1 MATAAIAATQPE
13 PSGAIGERERPAG
26 LRLAVVGKGGA
37 GKSVVSATLARLLAR
52 RGHRVLAL
60 DSDTLPGL
68 SISIGAGVP
77 DDVPL
82 NAAAERNDKGRWRL
96 VKGIGPARAVQRFAT
111 DAPDGVRLLQI
122 GKTDRRGL
130 NPNRASHQ
138 AFYQVIHRLDEVRSL
153 DDWVILGDLPAGPRQ
168 AAYDWA
174 PYAQRFLLVV
184 EPTWQSMLTARRIIR
199 IAGTMRDD
207 REFSLVVNKV
217 TTDADAPRV
226 QEFLGVPLLGSV
238 PADDEVRAAERA
250 GVAVLDAAPDAP
262 AVRAIERLAS
272 ALDAASIEPL

>member
-1 MATAAIAATQPE
+1 MATAAIATSEQGAEPTQRRAPK
-13 PSGAIGERERPAG
+13 G

-37 GKSVVSATLARLLAR
+37 GKSVISATLARQLAR

-60 DSDTLPGL
+60 DSDTVPGL
-68 SISIGAGVP
+68 SISIGAGVS
-77 DDVPL
+77 DEVPL
-82 NAAAERNDKGRWRL
+82 NAAAVRNSKGRWQL
-96 VKGIGPARAVQRFAT
+96 VKGVGAARAVQRFAT

-130 NPNRASHQ
+130 GPNRASHQ
-138 AFYQVIHRLDEVRSL
+138 AFYKVIHRLDDVRSL

-184 EPTWQSMLTARRIIR
+184 EPTWQSMLTARRIVR

-217 TTDADAPRV
+217 TADTDADRV
-226 QEFLGVPLLGSV
+226 QEFLGVPLLGTV
-238 PADDEVRAAERA
+238 PADDAVRAAERA
-250 GVAVLDAAPDAP
+250 GVALLDTAPDSP
-262 AVRAIERLAS
+262 AARAIERLA
-272 ALDAASIEPL
+272 AQLDAGSIERI

>member
-1 MATAAIAATQPE
+1 MATAAIDT
-13 PSGAIGERERPAG
+13 SRPAEAVQPPGDPHATTG

-37 GKSVVSATLARLLAR
+37 GKSVVAATLARLLAR

-68 SISIGAGVP
+68 SISLGADVP
-77 DDVPL
+77 DDAPL
-82 NAAAERNDKGRWRL
+82 NAAAQRNAKGRWRL
-96 VKGIGPARAVQRFAT
+96 VKGVGPARAVQRFAT

-130 NPNRASHQ
+130 APNRASHQ
-138 AFYQVIHRLDEVRSL
+138 AFYQVIHRLEQVRSF

-184 EPTWQSMLTARRIIR
+184 EPTWQSMLTARRIVR

-217 TTDADAPRV
+217 TADADAERV
-226 QEFLGVPLLGSV
+226 QEFLGVPLLGAV
-238 PADDEVRAAERA
+238 PVDEAVRRAECA
-250 GVAVLDAAPDAP
+250 GVAVLDLAPDCA
-262 AVRAIERLAS
+262 AVRAIEKVAD
-272 ALDAASIEPL
+272 ALVGRA

>member
-1 MATAAIAATQPE
+1 MATAAIAASE
-13 PSGAIGERERPAG
+13 PQTDRAQRGRRN

-37 GKSVVSATLARLLAR
+37 GKSVISATLARTLAR

-68 SISIGAGVP
+68 SISIGAGVA
-77 DDVPL
+77 DEFPL
-82 NAAAERNDKGRWRL
+82 NAAAERNEKGRWRL
-96 VKGIGPARAVQRFAT
+96 VKGVGAARAVQRFAT

-130 NPNRASHQ
+130 DPNRASHQ
-138 AFYQVIHRLDEVRSL
+138 AFYQVIHRLDDVRSL
-153 DDWVILGDLPAGPRQ
+153 DDWVIVGDLPAGPRQ

-184 EPTWQSMLTARRIIR
+184 EPTWQSMLTARRIVR

-217 TTDADAPRV
+217 TDDDDVDRV
-226 QEFLGVPLLGSV
+226 QEFLGVPLLGVV
-238 PADDEVRAAERA
+238 PADDAVRASERA
-250 GVAVLDAAPDAP
+250 GVALLDAAPDSP
-262 AVRAIERLAS
+262 AAQAIERLA
-272 ALDAASIEPL
+272 AQLDAGNIDRL

>member
-1 MATAAIAATQPE
+1 MTTATLATPAAQDA
-13 PSGAIGERERPAG
+13 PAQRNGRSRTG

-37 GKSVVSATLARLLAR
+37 GKSVISATLARTLAR

-77 DDVPL
+77 DEVPL
-82 NAAAERNDKGRWRL
+82 NAAAERNEKGRWRL
-96 VKGIGPARAVQRFAT
+96 VKGVGAARAVQRYAT
-111 DAPDGVRLLQI
+111 DAPDGVRVLQI

-130 NPNRASHQ
+130 EPNRASHQ

-184 EPTWQSMLTARRIIR
+184 EPTWQSMLTARRIVR
-199 IAGTMRDD
+199 IASTMRDD
-207 REFSLVVNKV
+207 RAFSLIVNKV
-217 TTDADAPRV
+217 TGDGDGARV
-226 QEFLGVPLLGSV
+226 QEFLGVPLLGVV
-238 PADDEVRAAERA
+238 PADDAVRASERA
-250 GVAVLDAAPDAP
+250 GVALLDVAPDAP
-262 AVRAIERLAS
+262 ATRAIERLA
-272 ALDAASIEPL
+272 AELDAGNIDR

>member
-1 MATAAIAATQPE
+1 
-13 PSGAIGERERPAG
+13 
-26 LRLAVVGKGGA
+26 L
-37 GKSVVSATLARLLAR
+37 SVLSATVARQLAR

-77 DDVPL
+77 EEVPL
-82 NAAAERNDKGRWRL
+82 NAAAERNEKGRWNL
-96 VKGIGPARAVQRFAT
+96 VKGIGPARAVKRFAT

-130 NPNRASHQ
+130 GPNRPSHQ
-138 AFYQVIHRLDEVRSL
+138 AFYKVIHGLDDVRSL

-174 PYAQRFLLVV
+174 PYAQHFLLVV
-184 EPTWQSMLTARRIIR
+184 EPTWQSMLTARRIVR

-207 REFSLVVNKV
+207 RRFSLVVNKV
-217 TTDADAPRV
+217 TDDADADRV
-226 QEFLGVPLLGSV
+226 QEFLGVPLLGVV
-238 PADDEVRAAERA
+238 PADDAVRAAERA
-250 GVAVLDAAPDAP
+250 GVALLDSAPDSP
-262 AVRAIERLAS
+262 AARAIERLA
-272 ALDAASIEPL
+272 AELDAGNIDRL

>member
-1 MATAAIAATQPE
+1 MATAAIAATEAE
-13 PSGAIGERERPAG
+13 PRAESAPRRRA

-37 GKSVVSATLARLLAR
+37 GKSVISATLARTLAR

-68 SISIGAGVP
+68 SISIGAGVT
-77 DDVPL
+77 DEFPL
-82 NAAAERNDKGRWRL
+82 NAAAERNEKGRWQL
-96 VKGIGPARAVQRFAT
+96 VKGIGAARAVQRFAT

-130 NPNRASHQ
+130 DPNRASHQ
-138 AFYQVIHRLDEVRSL
+138 AFYKVIHRLDDVRSL

-184 EPTWQSMLTARRIIR
+184 EPTWQSMLTARRIVR
-199 IAGTMRDD
+199 ITSTMRDD
-207 REFSLVVNKV
+207 REFSLIVNKV
-217 TTDADAPRV
+217 TDDDDVGRV
-226 QEFLGVPLLGSV
+226 QEFLGVPLLGVV
-238 PADDEVRAAERA
+238 PADDAVRASERA
-250 GVAVLDAAPDAP
+250 GVALLDSAPDSP
-262 AVRAIERLAS
+262 AARAITSLAE
-272 ALDAASIEPL
+272 ALDAGNIER